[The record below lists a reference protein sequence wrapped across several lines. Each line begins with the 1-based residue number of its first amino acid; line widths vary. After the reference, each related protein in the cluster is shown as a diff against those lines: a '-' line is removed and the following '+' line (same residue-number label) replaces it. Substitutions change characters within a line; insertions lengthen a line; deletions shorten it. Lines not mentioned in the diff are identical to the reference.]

1 MKVIVTVRFDRL
13 TMPAVPDALMG
24 RVPPGLCITKDF
36 TEVDE
41 ASEFM
46 ARVNV
51 AVSDALREVVEASSS
66 S

>member
-24 RVPPGLCITKDF
+24 RVPPGLCISKDF
-36 TEVDE
+36 DDVEA

-46 ARVNV
+46 GRVNV
-51 AVSDALREVVEASSS
+51 AVSETLRELAASSS

>member
-1 MKVIVTVRFDRL
+1 MKVIISVRFDRL

-36 TEVDE
+36 DDVEE
-41 ASEFM
+41 ASAFM
-46 ARVNV
+46 ARVNG
-51 AVSDALREVVEASSS
+51 AVSEALREVAASSS